1 MMVDVHEA
9 KTNFSKLLEM
19 ARTGQEII
27 LPKCGKPYALLTP
40 LPSGGVAQRKSGRL
54 AAWQGYG
61 FFVSVQTGTPIHG
74 RVSLVVFPGPL
85 DMQQARGMMVG
96 ISRQWGKAGLPDLCT
111 EA

>member
-61 FFVSVQTGTPIHG
+61 FFEPLPEKKLPPG
-74 RVSLVVFPGPL
+74 RGRKALAGHPRPVV
-85 DMQQARGMMVG
+85 VVY
-96 ISRQWGKAGLPDLCT
+96 
-111 EA
+111 